1 MPSSQL
7 PDAEAAGDQAATQGT
22 RVTRRTLLGRGAA
35 GALGGGLALTALQT
49 WAAQEAGAEV
59 LLRQGGVVALFR
71 HALAPGTFDPPGF
84 RLGDC
89 GTQRNLNDEG
99 RTQARRIGEW
109 FQARQL
115 RPEKVLSSPW
125 CRCIDS
131 ATLAFGAPQVW
142 AALGSPRGYSETTGE
157 SHLRELRQ
165 ALAAAS
171 ARNGRFEVWFCHM
184 FVRSDLAR
192 DSTSSGDA
200 LILRAPPRWRRAG
213 AGEALGHRINLT
225 SVC

>member
-1 MPSSQL
+1 MAMPSSPQ
-7 PDAEAAGDQAATQGT
+7 PDTRTDPGT
-22 RVTRRTLLGRGAA
+22 RVTRRALLSSGAA
-35 GALGGGLALTALQT
+35 AALGSGLALTALQT
-49 WAAQEAGAEV
+49 WAAQEESAEA
-59 LLRQGGVVALFR
+59 LLRLGGVVALFR

-99 RTQARRIGEW
+99 RAQARRIGEW
-109 FQARQL
+109 FRARQL
-115 RPEKVLSSPW
+115 QPEKVLSSPW

-157 SHLRELRQ
+157 RHLRELRQ
-165 ALAAAS
+165 ALAATS
-171 ARNGRFEVWFCHM
+171 ARNGRFEVWFSHM
-184 FVRSDLAR
+184 FVQSDLAR

-200 LILRAPPRWRRAG
+200 LILRASRG
-213 AGEALGHRINLT
+213 GEVQVLAKL
-225 SVC
+225 SVTGPT

>member
-1 MPSSQL
+1 M
-7 PDAEAAGDQAATQGT
+7 
-22 RVTRRTLLGRGAA
+22 
-35 GALGGGLALTALQT
+35 
-49 WAAQEAGAEV
+49 
-59 LLRQGGVVALFR
+59 LRQGGVVALFR
-71 HALAPGTFDPPGF
+71 HALAPGTIDPPGF

-99 RTQARRIGEW
+99 RPQARRIGEW

-200 LILRAPPRWRRAG
+200 LILQAPPRWRRAG

-225 SVC
+225 SAC